1 MPPQTTPDHHRTGL
15 THRLGHLA
23 QLAART
29 DASEQRILEAAEK
42 RLVEVTADLDRLR
55 PAITTD
61 EQALDDYQEL
71 TLERGQLE
79 IVIATARENLGPGA

>member
-1 MPPQTTPDHHRTGL
+1 MPPQTTPDHHRAGL

-29 DASEQRILEAAEK
+29 DESERRILEAAER
-42 RLVEVTADLDRLR
+42 RLVEVTAELDRLR